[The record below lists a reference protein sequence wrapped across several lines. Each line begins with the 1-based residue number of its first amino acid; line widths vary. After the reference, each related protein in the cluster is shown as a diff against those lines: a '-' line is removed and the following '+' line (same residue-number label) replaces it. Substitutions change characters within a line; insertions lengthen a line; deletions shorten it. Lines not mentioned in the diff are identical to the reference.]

1 MLWYG
6 GEAWNPEGNDYLQC
20 KKITETATNQKSDY
34 SISAIRLI
42 IADVWLAVM
51 GYCTSLLCRL
61 SEGWTYQSISA
72 KNYLCCPTVFN
83 HKGLLTVLLWVWN
96 KYCLCYSQLTIRS
109 VWFWKWHGQLVY
121 TCNTDISTEQALERY
136 SKVEHQGRE
145 RETGTQKAD
154 DGHTHSLT
162 SVFLAQYSNSIDEC
176 KQKRFFVLC
185 NSIAYKDNPL

>member
-1 MLWYG
+1 M
-6 GEAWNPEGNDYLQC
+6 
-20 KKITETATNQKSDY
+20 
-34 SISAIRLI
+34 
-42 IADVWLAVM
+42 
-51 GYCTSLLCRL
+51 
-61 SEGWTYQSISA
+61 
-72 KNYLCCPTVFN
+72 
-83 HKGLLTVLLWVWN
+83 
-96 KYCLCYSQLTIRS
+96 
-109 VWFWKWHGQLVY
+109 VY

-185 NSIAYKDNPL
+185 NSIAYKDKSPLNYKLLISIYISEDQTTILGIRPSSAHLCPTEVYKNMSKRIKCINQQ